1 MMCVNRKKEKM
12 TFSENLLQLR
22 TAKNMTQ
29 KAVAGEVGISWRA
42 YQNYER
48 GVQEPSLSALVALAD
63 FFDISLDELVCRQ
76 R

>member
-1 MMCVNRKKEKM
+1 M
-12 TFSENLLQLR
+12 TFSEHLFQLR
-22 TAKNMTQ
+22 KTKNMTQ
-29 KAVAGEVGISWRA
+29 KDVANGAGISWRA

-48 GVQEPSLSALVALAD
+48 GVQEPTLSTLVALAD